1 MRTYDHLFF
10 DLDNT
15 LWDFKA
21 NSCRAMEITLDQKEI
36 LAGLK
41 SFDSY
46 FEFYEQINKSL
57 WSDYHTK
64 KINKQTLTI
73 ERFSRSLTAFH
84 VYDLDWADLNKLY
97 LENMAKQTELFPG
110 TIETLTTLR
119 NRGYQ
124 MHIIT
129 NGFSEVQR
137 DKLRN
142 CGLAEFF
149 SKIFISEE
157 IQTTKPHRKIF
168 EHALKE
174 TNAKKKKSL
183 MIGDSWET
191 DIEGALKFGIDQ
203 IMFTNHGLH
212 EVPEGINSIQM
223 ASNRTSK
230 KLNAQTRTWIINEI
244 SDLISIL

>member
-15 LWDFKA
+15 LWDFNA

-36 LAGLK
+36 LPRLN
-41 SFDSY
+41 SFNT
-46 FEFYEQINKSL
+46 FFATYEQINKSL
-57 WSDYHTK
+57 WTAYHAK
-64 KINKQTLTI
+64 KITKQTLII
-73 ERFSRSLTAFH
+73 ERFSQSLTAFNITG
-84 VYDLDWADLNKLY
+84 YDWAELNTLY
-97 LENMAKQTELFPG
+97 LENMANQTALFPG
-110 TIETLTTLR
+110 TVETLIRLR
-119 NRGYQ
+119 DRGYQ

-129 NGFSEVQR
+129 NGFSEFQR

-142 CGLAEFF
+142 CGLQDFF
-149 SKIFISEE
+149 SKVFISEE
-157 IQTTKPHRKIF
+157 IHTTKPHREIF
-168 EHALKE
+168 EHALKT
-174 TNAKKKKSL
+174 TNARKKKSI

-212 EVPEGINSIQM
+212 ETPEVINSLQT
-223 ASNRTSK
+223 ASNSTYI
-230 KLNAQTRTWIINEI
+230 KLNSKTRTWIISEI

>member
-21 NSCRAMEITLDQKEI
+21 NSYRAMEITLDQKEI
-36 LAGLK
+36 LPRLS

-46 FEFYEQINKSL
+46 FEFYEKINKSL

-64 KINKQTLTI
+64 KINKQTLI
-73 ERFSRSLTAFH
+73 AERFSRSLTAFNIF
-84 VYDLDWADLNKLY
+84 DLDWADLNKRY
-97 LENMAKQTELFPG
+97 LENMAIQTELFPG
-110 TIETLTTLR
+110 TIETLNALR

-142 CGLAEFF
+142 CGLDQFF

-157 IQTTKPHRKIF
+157 IHTTKPHKKIF
-168 EHALKE
+168 EHALKT
-174 TNAKKKKSL
+174 TNARKKKSI

-191 DIEGALKFGIDQ
+191 DIEGALNFGIDQ
-203 IMFTNHGLH
+203 IMFSNHGLFETP
-212 EVPEGINSIQM
+212 EVINSTQI
-223 ASNRTSK
+223 ASNSTFI
-230 KLNAQTRTWIINEI
+230 KLNIQTRTWIINEI